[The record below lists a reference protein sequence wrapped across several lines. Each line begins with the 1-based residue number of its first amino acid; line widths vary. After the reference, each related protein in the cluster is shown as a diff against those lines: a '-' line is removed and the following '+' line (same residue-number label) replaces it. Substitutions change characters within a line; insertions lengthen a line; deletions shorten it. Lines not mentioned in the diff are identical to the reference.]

1 MQNHLKER
9 QNMEFL
15 EYLLALFAIL
25 IIWLKPQKEGLAF
38 GCLVGAIALDFVLWI
53 VASAASWVPGVT
65 L

>member
-1 MQNHLKER
+1 
-9 QNMEFL
+9 MEFL

-38 GCLVGAIALDFVLWI
+38 GCLVGAIVLDFVLWM
-53 VASAASWVPGVT
+53 VASASSWVPGVT